1 MAAKSIF
8 SLLFILATTIT
19 LTAQIITLDNASF
32 EGEPQDATLPQGW
45 FAVELGTTPDIMP
58 GIWGVTKEAADGDTY
73 IGLIT
78 REDGSFESIGQRLEA
93 PLKKDL
99 CYSFSLDLAR
109 SKTYAGYNFPIRLR
123 VYAGTKKGKRN
134 QLLWSSPTVED
145 EEWETHEVKF
155 TAKKNFNYIII
166 EAYFGEGLL
175 FYYNGNIL
183 VDGITRMIPCERA

>member
-1 MAAKSIF
+1 MVLKSIF
-8 SLLFILATTIT
+8 SLFMASFLAVG
-19 LTAQIITLDNASF
+19 LSAQIITLDNASF

-58 GIWGVTKEAADGDTY
+58 GIWGVTKEATEGDTY

-93 PLKKDL
+93 PLEKGV
-99 CYSFSLDLAR
+99 CYSFFLDLAR
-109 SKTYAGYNFPIRLR
+109 SKTYAGYNFPVRLR
-123 VYAGTKKGKRN
+123 VYAGTKKGKRS

-145 EEWETHEVKF
+145 EDWETHEVKF
-155 TAKKNFNYIII
+155 TAKKNLNYIII

-175 FYYNGNIL
+175 FHYNGNIL
-183 VDGITRMIPCERA
+183 VDGLTPIKACERA